1 MLINETS
8 RTGRKVKPI
17 GIRLP
22 VYYYCYHCHYHYH
35 YYFTFHVKQR
45 KKLLNVYTDYRKNN
59 KIVHRVSHAVSCIE
73 QLAILGKLFSPPL
86 LY

>member
-8 RTGRKVKPI
+8 RAGRKVKPI

-22 VYYYCYHCHYHYH
+22 VYYHYHYH
-35 YYFTFHVKQR
+35 YHFTLHVKQR
-45 KKLLNVYTDYRKNN
+45 KKLLNVYTDYRNN
-59 KIVHRVSHAVSCIE
+59 IKIVHRVSHAVSCIE
-73 QLAILGKLFSPPL
+73 QLAILGKLFSPPP